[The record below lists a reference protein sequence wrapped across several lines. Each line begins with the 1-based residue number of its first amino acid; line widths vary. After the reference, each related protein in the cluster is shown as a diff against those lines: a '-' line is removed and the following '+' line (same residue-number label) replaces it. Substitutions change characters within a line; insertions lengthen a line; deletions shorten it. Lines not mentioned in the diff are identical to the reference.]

1 MLNDESEVYKA
12 KDLSFVKAESIPTD
26 AAQYR
31 GWKNAFLTKAA
42 SIDRT
47 GRNRIL
53 GWLMQAF
60 VADATRDMLEQ
71 SSLELPRLDAHLA
84 SVLMDA
90 RHLKG
95 ELGLQSVSGIC
106 RR

>member
-1 MLNDESEVYKA
+1 MV
-12 KDLSFVKAESIPTD
+12 D
-26 AAQYR
+26 A
-31 GWKNAFLTKAA
+31 G
-42 SIDRT
+42 
-47 GRNRIL
+47 
-53 GWLMQAF
+53 F

-95 ELGLQSVSGIC
+95 ELGLQFQAYAEGEHMKGKAPLGRVLLNMIAK
-106 RR
+106 